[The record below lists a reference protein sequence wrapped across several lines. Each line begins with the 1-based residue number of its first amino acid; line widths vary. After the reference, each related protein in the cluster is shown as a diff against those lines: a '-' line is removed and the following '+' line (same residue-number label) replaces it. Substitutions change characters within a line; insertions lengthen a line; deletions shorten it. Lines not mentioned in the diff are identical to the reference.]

1 MALDPEAEQLRA
13 LLESLALR
21 PLDQMTVEE
30 ARAAA
35 EGLAA
40 LQGEPEDVAETRDI
54 VVPGPG
60 GDLPV
65 RAYLPAR
72 PDAARPDAAGPD
84 VPGAGQRPLIVYFH
98 GGGWVIGSI
107 ELLERPC
114 RAIANATGAVVASVD
129 YRLAPE
135 HKFPAAVE
143 DAYAATGWLAEH
155 AGDFGADPGRV
166 VVAGD
171 SAGGNLAAVTA
182 ILARDRGGPSP
193 QGQVLFCPVTAT
205 PTHSQFASYT
215 EAAEGYM
222 LTRSDMDWFWGH
234 YTRSPADD
242 DDPLAA
248 PLNTPDLSGLP
259 PALVIVAGYDPL
271 RDEGLAYGRRLEEAG
286 VDVTVRSFDGQMH
299 DFFRAMGAVDSATR
313 HAINDIDAFI
323 STIRT

>member
-1 MALDPEAEQLRA
+1 MALDPQAEQLRA
-13 LLESLALR
+13 LLESLPLP
-21 PLDQMTVEE
+21 PLDQMTVAE

-40 LQGEPEDVAETRDI
+40 LQGEPEPVAEIRDI

-65 RAYLPAR
+65 RVYLPAAGPGG
-72 PDAARPDAAGPD
+72 PDAPA
-84 VPGAGQRPLIVYFH
+84 AGQRPLTVYFH

-107 ELLERPC
+107 ELLDRPC
-114 RAIANATGAVVASVD
+114 RASANATGAVVASVD

-143 DAYAATGWLAEH
+143 DAYAATSWLAEH
-155 AGDFGADPGRV
+155 AGDFDADPGRV

-182 ILARDRGGPSP
+182 ILARDRGAPTVSA
-193 QGQVLFCPVTAT
+193 QVLFCPATAA
-205 PTHSQFASYT
+205 PTHSKFASYT

-222 LTRSDMDWFWGH
+222 LTRSDMNWFWEH

-286 VDVTVRSFDGQMH
+286 VAVTVRSFDGQMH
-299 DFFRAMGAVDSATR
+299 DFFWAMGAVDTAAR